1 MYSRFVDEEDLL
13 AQLDAWLRE
22 VNTERPSRATGV
34 IPAVRLAE
42 ERVRIRS
49 LKVTPDT
56 LALRIP
62 IAIGATGYVVHDTHS
77 NSMSP
82 DAIGI
87 AGTFYVL
94 PGTRRHRRRPLRVHS
109 VRLVVPTISVTS
121 SHVS

>member
-56 LALRIP
+56 LTLRIP
-62 IAIGATGYVVHDTHS
+62 IAVGATGYVVHDTHS

-87 AGTFYVL
+87 AGTFYVY
-94 PGTRRHRRRPLRVHS
+94 RERVGIAAGRFES
-109 VRLVVPTISVTS
+109 TACD
-121 SHVS
+121 